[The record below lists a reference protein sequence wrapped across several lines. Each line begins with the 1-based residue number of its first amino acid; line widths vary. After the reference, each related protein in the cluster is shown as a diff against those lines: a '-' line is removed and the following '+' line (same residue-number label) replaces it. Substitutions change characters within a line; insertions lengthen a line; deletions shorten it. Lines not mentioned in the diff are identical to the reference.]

1 MIRITI
7 EQVITENYVETKNF
21 ITSSTPTTVVQPQG
35 PYDREDK
42 VLCKE
47 EFAVKDV
54 QMQREITRK
63 LLMQEIVKDED
74 FSLSA
79 VIAAINQL
87 AVVDMAAGKAAL
99 DAALRNA
106 TGAENI

>member
-7 EQVITENYVETKNF
+7 EQVITEKYVETKNF
-21 ITSSTPTTVVQPQG
+21 VTSSTPTTIVQPKG

-63 LLMQEIVKDED
+63 LLTQEIVKDED
-74 FSLSA
+74 FDLA
-79 VIAAINQL
+79 RVISAINGL
-87 AVVDMAAGKAAL
+87 AL
-99 DAALRNA
+99 
-106 TGAENI
+106 